1 LGEEDRVGTCKKRV
15 ASTFTKQRTGQELK
29 PLRKRVRFAK
39 AFHLP
44 SRGNKFT
51 SNYKDL
57 TSGLQTKGEFTSF
70 KELVRTCKR
79 LQTSVKDSKDL

>member
-1 LGEEDRVGTCKKRV
+1 
-15 ASTFTKQRTGQELK
+15 LK

-39 AFHLP
+39 AFHLL

-51 SNYKDL
+51 SNYKNL

-70 KELVRTCKR
+70 KELVRTCKELR
-79 LQTSVKDSKDL
+79 AFVKRVGAIQVFCPKASRAESLSIDGY